1 MRTQGQRSDDA
12 TNCADFHVGN
22 LLLPS
27 SHFPMEQC
35 ARSVKNARLCQCD
48 LAQQLE
54 IARRYSRPLS
64 IVLAEID
71 GDADLSDG
79 RLVRAV
85 GRRIAA
91 SKRRADFV
99 RRWGDREF
107 MMILP
112 ETDLAAARTFSE
124 RLQAAIGAT
133 PFKGKKLTISVGV
146 NQCNPEDEAADC
158 LTAAFFWLERAKL
171 AGKSRIA
178 SCLDIMSHPEP
189 ADAGLD

>member
-1 MRTQGQRSDDA
+1 
-12 TNCADFHVGN
+12 
-22 LLLPS
+22 
-27 SHFPMEQC
+27 MEQC
-35 ARSVKNARLCQCD
+35 ARSVKNARLCQRD

-54 IARRYSRPLS
+54 IARRYARPLS

-99 RRWGDREF
+99 RRWSDREF

-112 ETDLAAARTFSE
+112 ETDLVAARAFSE
-124 RLQAAIGAT
+124 RLQAAIAAT
-133 PFKGKKLTISVGV
+133 PFTGQNLTISVGV
-146 NQCNPEDEAADC
+146 NQCNPEDEATDC
-158 LTAAFFWLERAKL
+158 LSAALFWLERAKL
-171 AGKSRIA
+171 TGKNCIA
-178 SCLDIMSHPEP
+178 SCLDIMSHYPT
-189 ADAGLD
+189 ADAGLA